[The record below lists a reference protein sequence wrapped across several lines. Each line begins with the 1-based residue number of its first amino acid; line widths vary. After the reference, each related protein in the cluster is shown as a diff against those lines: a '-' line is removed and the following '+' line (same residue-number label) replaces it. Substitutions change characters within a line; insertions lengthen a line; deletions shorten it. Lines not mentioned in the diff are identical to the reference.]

1 MSSAIVE
8 TNFYFMLAED
18 REGRP
23 PPCVGICY
31 YKKLQALQ
39 AKEDLLASHNYVLK
53 QVRLCSPVTTVC
65 SSRSARQS

>member
-1 MSSAIVE
+1 MLFFLIG
-8 TNFYFMLAED
+8 LAED

-53 QVRLCSPVTTVC
+53 QVRICSPATTMYLLKQVRIC
-65 SSRSARQS
+65 